1 LFIFAQQATLW
12 SAYPSFLPRYN
23 YINGTPASSSKSA
36 QKLEPDIVILK
47 PSLEY
52 PIDADM
58 HGISPTPSIP
68 MADASHL
75 YMHLLLPISKAAVY
89 FFPGMGSVAF
99 GGGERFSI

>member
-1 LFIFAQQATLW
+1 MVRISIILAKVQLYQRHPSIIEQISPKTRTRHRHLETL
-12 SAYPSFLPRYN
+12 
-23 YINGTPASSSKSA
+23 
-36 QKLEPDIVILK
+36 
-47 PSLEY
+47 SLEY